1 MFQTKPIGD
10 GGGMHGATCLV
21 DSVGDIRTSEIEV
34 LKGTD
39 NASIE
44 MRIVGKRG
52 ARGGARRRT
61 RCGKWFAMFHFQQFE
76 DIEGIVSLSK
86 CETVSVFLKF
96 NSEES
101 RGGSEVFEAEMVFK
115 GGNEGVDLRE
125 RGTKDENVIDI
136 NEKVER
142 TGSGI
147 VERRIGLGTMKAELE
162 KLPS

>member
-10 GGGMHGATCLV
+10 GGGMHGATCLI

-44 MRIVGKRG
+44 MRIIEKRG
-52 ARGGARRRT
+52 ARCGARRRT
-61 RCGKWFAMFHFQQFE
+61 WCRKWVAVFHFQQFE
-76 DIEGIVSLSK
+76 NRESILSLSK

-101 RGGSEVFEAEMVFK
+101 RGEFEVFETEMVFK

-142 TGSGI
+142 TGCSI
-147 VERRIGLGTMKAELE
+147 IERRIGLGTMKAELK